1 MSQKCYGWDFP
12 GGPVVEILPF
22 STRGVGLIPGW
33 RAKIPHV
40 SWPKSQTNNI
50 LTNSIKTFK
59 MIHIKNKSLKKVF
72 RLRN

>member
-40 SWPKSQTNNI
+40 SWPKS
-50 LTNSIKTFK
+50 
-59 MIHIKNKSLKKVF
+59 
-72 RLRN
+72 